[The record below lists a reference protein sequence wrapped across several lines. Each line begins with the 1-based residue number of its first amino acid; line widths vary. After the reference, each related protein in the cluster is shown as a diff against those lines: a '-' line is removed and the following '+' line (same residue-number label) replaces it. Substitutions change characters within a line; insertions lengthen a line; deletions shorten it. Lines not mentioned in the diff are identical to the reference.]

1 MFIARITRLTRV
13 PLAFA
18 VLVLALLAT
27 MLPGQLAGAGDTST
41 GATHSPDPKP
51 TIVLVHGA
59 WADASSWSEVTTR
72 LQRQGYQVLAPPNPL
87 RSLSGDAAYLS
98 AFVQQRTSGS
108 VVLVGHSYGGAV
120 ITNAAT
126 SDPDVQALVYID
138 AFAPA
143 DGESVLFLA
152 SELPGSALAADPA
165 TVFDP
170 VAYPGAPAGD
180 VDLYVKS
187 TVFPDAFANDLPA
200 KRGAV
205 LAASQRPLT
214 VSAAAEPSGPPAWE
228 TLPSWYLV
236 GTRDNVLPPAQQ
248 RAMAERAGSTTV
260 AVKAGHLSMLSRPGA
275 VTDLIVAAARS
286 LG

>member
-1 MFIARITRLTRV
+1 LAYVGLLGGCDG
-13 PLAFA
+13 PPGAGSSACAFA
-18 VLVLALLAT
+18 EAGIPLPAT
-27 MLPGQLAGAGDTST
+27 PQ
-41 GATHSPDPKP
+41 
-51 TIVLVHGA
+51 
-59 WADASSWSEVTTR
+59 W
-72 LQRQGYQVLAPPNPL
+72 
-87 RSLSGDAAYLS
+87 RSLP
-98 AFVQQRTSGS
+98 TS
-108 VVLVGHSYGGAV
+108 
-120 ITNAAT
+120 NR
-126 SDPDVQALVYID
+126 
-138 AFAPA
+138 
-143 DGESVLFLA
+143 
-152 SELPGSALAADPA
+152 SELPGSALAAYPA

-200 KRGAV
+200 KRGVV

-236 GTRDNVLPPAQQ
+236 GTRDNVLPSAQQ

-260 AVKAGHLSMLSRPGA
+260 AVKAGHLSMLSRPAA